1 MININNTLIIRNYM
15 NYDLL
20 IKTMINKDD
29 PYLLN
34 GKNGF
39 YGEKLLNNIFFDKKI
54 QDDYDYLVFIDE
66 DCLVY
71 NIDMIDKIILDM
83 ENNNYDIVGMPDGG
97 NNIRI
102 HRDDVPNLFFTIIKT
117 KKMKNLN
124 KNNFLN
130 YKIPISISNKKNVNY
145 DTFEPYYKTLCFLI
159 YELGFNFLKLKE
171 NFIISDR
178 ATELIYDNIPFC
190 IHTWHSRKYGIDINT
205 KNRIDSIIDKYK

>member
-1 MININNTLIIRNYM
+1 MNMNKILIIRNYM
-15 NYDLL
+15 NYGLL

-29 PYLLN
+29 QYLLN

-97 NNIRI
+97 NNMRT

-171 NFIISDR
+171 NFIISDS

-190 IHTWHSRKYGIDINT
+190 IHTWYSRKYGIDINT